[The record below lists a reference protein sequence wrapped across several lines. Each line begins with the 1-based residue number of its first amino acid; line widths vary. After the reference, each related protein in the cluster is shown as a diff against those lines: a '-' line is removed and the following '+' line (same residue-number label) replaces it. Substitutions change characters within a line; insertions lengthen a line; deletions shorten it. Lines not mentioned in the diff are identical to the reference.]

1 MNSELETLITLS
13 TDIYNSVGSGYNEV
27 VYHRAFE
34 VALRLNG
41 INYESEVVTPI
52 FYKGHNIG
60 HGKVDIKLNNFIVE
74 LKAVSNFSSTEGVVQ
89 IKNYMKSYSINQGLV
104 INFGQSNNK
113 SSGKLDF
120 KYILN
125 NKVYI
130 LVNGTFVESEINI

>member
-1 MNSELETLITLS
+1 MNSELETLISLS
-13 TDIYNSVGSGYNEV
+13 NDIYNSVGSGYNEV

-74 LKAVSNFSSTEGVVQ
+74 LKAVGNFSNTEGVVQ

-104 INFGQSNNK
+104 INFGQSGK
-113 SSGKLDF
+113 FPGKLDF

-125 NKVYI
+125 NKIYV
-130 LVNGTFVESEINI
+130 LVNGAFVESEINI